1 MTDTKE
7 KKTETKAAP
16 AKEFA
21 PSGAPIQTN
30 DQVDPNEPA
39 VDADPRAG
47 TSEEQNRI
55 DFNDPTLSGAEA
67 VAKNLGLKA
76 ETKD

>member
-1 MTDTKE
+1 MTETKE
-7 KKTETKAAP
+7 KKTEAKAAP

-21 PSGAPIQTN
+21 PSGAPIQPT
-30 DQVDPNEPA
+30 QVDPNEPA
-39 VDADPRAG
+39 VDADPREG

-67 VAKNLGLKA
+67 VAKNLGLKV
-76 ETKD
+76 ESKD